1 VSGKAALA
9 AAETAFT
16 ASRDLFD
23 QVTDELGTAEAA
35 ALTHSQLEDLLSS
48 RMREVT
54 RQLFQDH
61 VRLRELTEQRL
72 PEVVDAAG
80 VERTRIERGRSR
92 ILATV
97 FGKVTVT
104 RIAYRGNSVADLH
117 PADAVLNLPV
127 GMHSHG
133 LAKLAAIEASRG
145 SFAEATERI
154 NAITGAGIGHRQVQE
169 LAVGAAADIDDFYDA
184 LVPAPCTD
192 TTTLVVSVDG
202 KGVVIRPE
210 ALREATAKAARVKGG
225 NKMKSRL
232 AAGEKHGRKRMAT
245 LAAVYDAEPAERGVD
260 DIITDPDPDPRG
272 SDGDGDGQSE
282 GRERRPGPKARSK
295 WLTGSVDDTAA
306 QVVATAFDQAEH
318 RDPTHRRPWVVLVD
332 GARHQ
337 LDLITAEAE
346 RRGVTVHI
354 VIDLIHVLEYLWDAA
369 WCLHESGDPA
379 AEAFVARHARTILG
393 GGAEQVATTLDKA
406 ARTARLKKNR
416 RKGIDDAIGYL
427 RHKAAYLRYDTALE
441 RGWPIA
447 TGIIEGACR
456 HLVKDRLD
464 ITGARWGLAGAE
476 AVLKLRALR
485 ANGDFDTYWTW
496 HEKQEFARN
505 HQARYRDHLTLA
517 A

>member
-1 VSGKAALA
+1 MSGNDDLDLA
-9 AAETAFT
+9 ATESAF
-16 ASRDLFD
+16 AAARGLFD
-23 QVTDELGTAEAA
+23 QVTEELASPETAG
-35 ALTHSQLEDLLSS
+35 LTHSQLENLLGS

-54 RQLFQDH
+54 RQLYQDH
-61 VRLRELTEQRL
+61 LRLRAMTEQRL
-72 PEVVDAAG
+72 PEVVDATG

-92 ILATV
+92 TLATV

-104 RIAYRGNSVADLH
+104 RIAYRGDGVADLH
-117 PADAVLNLPV
+117 PADAVLNLPA

-133 LAKLAAIEASRG
+133 LGKLAAVEASRG
-145 SFAEATERI
+145 SFADACERI
-154 NAITGAGIGHRQVQE
+154 NAMTGAGIGHRQVQE
-169 LAVGAAADIDDFYDA
+169 LAVGAAADVGSFYDV

-192 TTTLVVSVDG
+192 ATTLVLSVDG

-210 ALREATAKAARVKGG
+210 ALREATAKAAVAKGG

-232 AAGEKHGRKRMAT
+232 AAGEKHSRKRMAT
-245 LAAVYDAEPAERGVD
+245 LGAVYDAEPAKRGVD
-260 DIITDPDPDPRG
+260 DIINDPDPDPG
-272 SDGDGDGQSE
+272 DDDGQGDGRG
-282 GRERRPGPKARSK
+282 RRPGPKARSK
-295 WLTGSVDDTAA
+295 WLTGSVDESAA
-306 QVVATAFDQAEH
+306 QVVAAVFDQATH
-318 RDPTHRRPWVVLVD
+318 RDRAHRRPWVVLVD

-369 WCLHESGDPA
+369 WCLHQAGDPA

-393 GGAEQVATTLDKA
+393 GGAEQVATALEKA
-406 ARTARLKKNR
+406 ARAARLRKNR
-416 RKGIDDAIGYL
+416 RKGLDDAVGYL
-427 RHKAAYLRYDTALE
+427 RNKAPYLRYDTALE
-441 RGWPIA
+441 RGWPTA

-496 HEKQEFARN
+496 HEKQEFTRN
-505 HQARYRDHLTLA
+505 HQARHRDRLTLA

>member
-1 VSGKAALA
+1 MA

-16 ASRDLFD
+16 ASRHLFD
-23 QVTDELGTAEAA
+23 QVTDELGSAETA

-72 PEVVDAAG
+72 PEVVDASG

-104 RIAYRGNSVADLH
+104 RIAYRGSGVADLH
-117 PADAVLNLPV
+117 PADAVLNLPA

-154 NAITGAGIGHRQVQE
+154 NAVTGAGIGPRQVQE
-169 LAVGAAADIDDFYDA
+169 LAVGAACDIDDFYDA
-184 LVPAPCTD
+184 LVPTPCTD

-210 ALREATAKAARVKGG
+210 ALREATAKAAQVKGG

-245 LAAVYDAEPAERGVD
+245 LAAVYDAEPTKRGVD
-260 DIITDPDPDPRG
+260 DIITDPDPRE
-272 SDGDGDGQSE
+272 DGDSDDGGQGE

-295 WLTGSVDDTAA
+295 WLTGSVDDPAA
-306 QVVATAFDQAEH
+306 QVVAAAFDQAEH
-318 RDPTHRRPWVVLVD
+318 RDPTNRRPWVVLVD

-346 RRGVTVHI
+346 RRGARVHI

-369 WCLHESGDPA
+369 WCLHQAGDQA

-393 GGAEQVATTLDKA
+393 GGAEQVATSLEKA
-406 ARTARLKKNR
+406 ARAARLKKNR

-427 RHKAAYLRYDTALE
+427 RNKAQYLRYDTALE
-441 RGWPIA
+441 HGWPIA